1 MRLGEIL
8 RLVWLNI
15 VANRS
20 KVLLTSLGIIV
31 GSATIVL
38 VLAIGRGGQ
47 ADVADQFKN
56 LNAGAIDVEAVTAQ
70 QAGPGAGGP
79 AGGPGRAAR
88 PSNRQSNVVTLTADD
103 VEDIA
108 DLVPG
113 LDEVTIL
120 IQGNTTILGGELEEE
135 QDSTVAGVLENYPA
149 VSNLSM
155 QYGEFFGAEDNAANA
170 YVTVIGY
177 SLAEELFTYPSLAYG
192 DYLNIDG
199 KNYEIIGV
207 LEEMGA
213 VTSGLSPDET
223 VFIPYATAVKYIFGS
238 SIRPTITAVAS
249 DVSGVES
256 AMENIQTVLTENHPN
271 GHFSVTDAGS
281 AMEAATSSA
290 NTLAMLLFA
299 VATIVFIVGGIGI
312 MNVLFVSVKECTPEI
327 GILRAIG
334 CPAMTILLEFLLEAV
349 FMGTVGGILGVA
361 ASFGLIPIIE
371 LFGMRLEPSLLGS
384 LLALL
389 FAMLTGTIF
398 GFYPAYKASRLA
410 PIEALSL
417 N

>member
-103 VEDIA
+103 IEDIA

-170 YVTVIGY
+170 
-177 SLAEELFTYPSLAYG
+177 
-192 DYLNIDG
+192 
-199 KNYEIIGV
+199 
-207 LEEMGA
+207 
-213 VTSGLSPDET
+213 
-223 VFIPYATAVKYIFGS
+223 
-238 SIRPTITAVAS
+238 
-249 DVSGVES
+249 
-256 AMENIQTVLTENHPN
+256 
-271 GHFSVTDAGS
+271 
-281 AMEAATSSA
+281 
-290 NTLAMLLFA
+290 
-299 VATIVFIVGGIGI
+299 
-312 MNVLFVSVKECTPEI
+312 
-327 GILRAIG
+327 
-334 CPAMTILLEFLLEAV
+334 
-349 FMGTVGGILGVA
+349 
-361 ASFGLIPIIE
+361 
-371 LFGMRLEPSLLGS
+371 
-384 LLALL
+384 
-389 FAMLTGTIF
+389 
-398 GFYPAYKASRLA
+398 
-410 PIEALSL
+410 
-417 N
+417 

>member
-79 AGGPGRAAR
+79 AGGPAAPPAGGPPAGGPGRAAR

-120 IQGNTTILGGELEEE
+120 IQGNTTILGGRAGGGTGFHRRRGVGKLSRR
-135 QDSTVAGVLENYPA
+135 QQSFDAVRGVL
-149 VSNLSM
+149 
-155 QYGEFFGAEDNAANA
+155 
-170 YVTVIGY
+170 
-177 SLAEELFTYPSLAYG
+177 
-192 DYLNIDG
+192 
-199 KNYEIIGV
+199 
-207 LEEMGA
+207 
-213 VTSGLSPDET
+213 
-223 VFIPYATAVKYIFGS
+223 
-238 SIRPTITAVAS
+238 R
-249 DVSGVES
+249 
-256 AMENIQTVLTENHPN
+256 
-271 GHFSVTDAGS
+271 
-281 AMEAATSSA
+281 
-290 NTLAMLLFA
+290 
-299 VATIVFIVGGIGI
+299 
-312 MNVLFVSVKECTPEI
+312 
-327 GILRAIG
+327 R
-334 CPAMTILLEFLLEAV
+334 
-349 FMGTVGGILGVA
+349 
-361 ASFGLIPIIE
+361 
-371 LFGMRLEPSLLGS
+371 
-384 LLALL
+384 
-389 FAMLTGTIF
+389 
-398 GFYPAYKASRLA
+398 
-410 PIEALSL
+410 
-417 N
+417 